1 MSGFAQI
8 PQEAI
13 ENGLERLA
21 RDLRAGAW
29 DRRFGE
35 LRTRESL
42 DVGYRLLIAD
52 VTTHSIRYLDRVRV
66 LD

>member
-8 PQEAI
+8 PPKAI
-13 ENGLERLA
+13 AGGLGRLA
-21 RDLRAGAW
+21 RDLRSGAW
-29 DRRFGE
+29 ERRFGE

-52 VTTHSIRYLDRVRV
+52 VPGAIR
-66 LD
+66 